1 MAATKQVRRPTARPP
16 QGAAAIETA
25 DLRMAAAG
33 IACRQHPHRS
43 ENLAAPAGVR
53 QRLAADPQAAAQ
65 ILQQGQ
71 RRRPS
76 ERSQPTRRRQSRRA
90 LRAVPPLLPP
100 PARRPR
106 PWDRRVAV
114 QRGQRC
120 SVTACST
127 TAWTRPS
134 PATNAMPRT
143 HPQQLTPCRPPNQPA
158 QSSWAHIQDSISQY
172 SAARIT
178 LN

>member
-16 QGAAAIETA
+16 RGAAAIETA

-65 ILQQGQ
+65 ILQQRQ

-134 PATNAMPRT
+134 PATDTMPPT
-143 HPQQLTPCRPPNQPA
+143 QPA